1 MKIVESKDFE
11 AEVKEGVVVVD
22 FYADWCGPCKM
33 LAPVFEELSKELP
46 AKFIKIDVDNSQDV
60 AAKFQVASIPT
71 IAILKDGKEVDRIIG
86 FMPKQSIEAKIKQFL

>member
-60 AAKFQVASIPT
+60 AARFQVASIPT